1 MIRGP
6 VLILQGDNDSP
17 VYAAMTEK
25 ISKRI
30 PQSTTVVIAGG
41 THFLNLEKPN
51 EFNEAVL
58 KFLGR

>member
-1 MIRGP
+1 
-6 VLILQGDNDSP
+6 
-17 VYAAMTEK
+17 MTER
-25 ISKRI
+25 ISKSI

-51 EFNEAVL
+51 EFNQAVL